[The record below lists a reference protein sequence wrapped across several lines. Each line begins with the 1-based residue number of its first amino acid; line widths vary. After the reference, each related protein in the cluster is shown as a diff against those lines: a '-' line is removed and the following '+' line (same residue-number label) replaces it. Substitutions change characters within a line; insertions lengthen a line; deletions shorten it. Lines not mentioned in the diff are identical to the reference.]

1 MRAYRWLA
9 VVPPAATLI
18 GPFVAN
24 RVRPL
29 VFGLPLLLAWCVVCV
44 FLTSAT
50 MGLIYALDRADRRRT
65 PGQAR

>member
-1 MRAYRWLA
+1 MRGYRWLA
-9 VVPPAATLI
+9 VVPPVGMLV

-29 VFGLPLLLAWCVVCV
+29 VFGLPLLLAWCVAWV

-50 MGLIYALDRADRRRT
+50 LGLIYTLDRAERRRT
-65 PGQAR
+65 RQDAE